1 MTRSLGGI
9 SFALTLL
16 LYSSVQATTSISH
29 VYIVYLGANRLQ
41 NAALASRHHLHL
53 LSKVFTSKEDAGRSM
68 LYSYTYGF
76 SGFSAKLN
84 STQAASLAKMN
95 QVITVFKSRSLK
107 LHTTRSWDFLGL
119 TVDNTGH
126 TPPPQLAYGSDVIV
140 GVFDTGLFSISI
152 SSLFQ
157 SSLNLKICY
166 FRLGIWPE
174 SESFKEPP
182 EAKPIPSSWK
192 GKCVGGD
199 VRCNRKLIGAR
210 FYLKGF
216 EEAYGEVDRTRDR
229 EYRSPRDRLGHGTHT
244 ASTAVGSVVSIVSGF
259 AGGVARGGAPSARLA
274 VYKTCWGKDFE
285 GVCTEAD
292 ILAAF
297 DDAVRDG
304 VDVISASFGSSPP
317 LTPFFESSADVGA
330 FHAAERGISVVFS
343 GGNDGPDPG
352 LVQNVAPWAVSVA
365 ASTMDRSFPTNIVI
379 DGGFTLT
386 GQSLVSQ
393 EIIGTLALA
402 TTYFDGGVC
411 KWENW
416 LEKLANK
423 KIILC
428 FASLGPVQFI
438 EEAQAAAIRANASA
452 LIFAASPTKQLVE
465 EVDKVPTVRVD
476 IISGTRIRNYLA
488 RSPTVPVVKVGP
500 SKTVIGEI
508 TAPAVA
514 YFSSR
519 GPSSLSPDILKPDIT
534 APGIGILGAWPPK
547 TPPTLL
553 PGDHRSVEWNFQ
565 SGTSMSC
572 PHVAGVM
579 ALLQSAHPDWSPA
592 AIRSAIMTTAGTR
605 DTSNDL
611 ILSGGSMKPTDP
623 FDIGAGQ
630 INPLKAMDPGLV
642 YNTKTEDY
650 VLFLCNIGY
659 TDQQIKSMLL
669 LHSESSTTCLPSHS
683 YRTNAD
689 FNYPSITI
697 PSLRFT
703 RTIKRTVSNVG
714 PNKNTVFFVDIVR
727 PVGVEVEVWP
737 RILVF
742 SKCQQEHSY
751 YVTFTPTK
759 TSSGRYVFGE
769 IIWTN
774 GFHQVRS
781 PLVVCLSNS
790 GFVAK

>member
-140 GVFDTGLFSISI
+140 GVFDT
-152 SSLFQ
+152 
-157 SSLNLKICY
+157 
-166 FRLGIWPE
+166 GIWPE

-317 LTPFFESSADVGA
+317 LTPFFESSADVGG

-365 ASTMDRSFPTNIVI
+365 ASTMDRSFPINIVI

-623 FDIGAGQ
+623 FDIGAGH

-742 SKCQQEHSY
+742 SKCQQERSY

-774 GFHQVRS
+774 GFHRVRS